1 MGMRR
6 NIRED
11 SIWEAV
17 GVLKLRVMPAKKMIG
32 VQTSGNTKKFKI
44 TSQNLQKSLNEV
56 FTLL

>member
-1 MGMRR
+1 
-6 NIRED
+6 
-11 SIWEAV
+11 
-17 GVLKLRVMPAKKMIG
+17 MIG